1 MSNASTSTPTSAEK
15 KRPRNYLQAIH
26 EAQWEEMTRDPRVII
41 MGEDLRR
48 NLFGTTSGFLEKFG
62 PERVRD
68 VPLSENG
75 FVGAAVGAAMTGLR
89 PIVDITI
96 ASFMYCAM
104 DQLVSQA
111 AKNRYM
117 FGGQANIP
125 VVYRAA
131 MFYSGPMGAHHA
143 DRPYP
148 MFMNVPGLK
157 IIAPSTPADMKGLLK
172 AAIREDDPVL
182 CFEDQSLW
190 GDRAVIPEGDHVV
203 MLGSADV
210 KRAGDDVTVVAISG
224 AVGLALKAAEILDG
238 EGISVEVV
246 DPRSLVPLD
255 KATILASVAK
265 TGRLVV
271 VDPAHRTCSAAS
283 EIAAAAAEEAFADL
297 HAPVLRVTTP
307 DTQMPFS
314 PPLLASLLPS
324 VERIAAAVRRVAC
337 WDRSGR

>member
-1 MSNASTSTPTSAEK
+1 MSDAKTKPRQRA
-15 KRPRNYLQAIH
+15 RNYLQAIH

-48 NLFGTTSGFLEKFG
+48 NLFGTSSGLLEEFG

-68 VPLSENG
+68 LPLSENG

-104 DQLVSQA
+104 DQLVNQA

-117 FGGQANIP
+117 FGGQADIP

-131 MFYSGPMGAHHA
+131 MFYSGAIGAHHA

-148 MFMNVPGLK
+148 MFMGVPGLK

-182 CFEDQSLW
+182 CF
-190 GDRAVIPEGDHVV
+190 R
-203 MLGSADV
+203 
-210 KRAGDDVTVVAISG
+210 
-224 AVGLALKAAEILDG
+224 
-238 EGISVEVV
+238 
-246 DPRSLVPLD
+246 
-255 KATILASVAK
+255 
-265 TGRLVV
+265 
-271 VDPAHRTCSAAS
+271 
-283 EIAAAAAEEAFADL
+283 
-297 HAPVLRVTTP
+297 
-307 DTQMPFS
+307 
-314 PPLLASLLPS
+314 
-324 VERIAAAVRRVAC
+324 
-337 WDRSGR
+337 RSGPLGRSVTASRRRSRREARQRRRQAGGRRRHRRGDLRRGEPGAEGGRHPGRRRNLGRGR